1 MAAVTLQVLEGLER
15 GRVFSMLETP
25 FTIGRE
31 ISNGV
36 ALNDES
42 VSRYHAKIQE
52 DNGRVILTDLGSTN
66 GTRINGHPVQLK
78 VLKPGDQIHIGRC
91 ILLHGSLEEIDES
104 LGFPGKPTGSDKSGE
119 TTSSLFRSQKPD
131 TSESESESG
140 SHPDHAQ
147 LGLELFPQGCPELP
161 TEMNLVQRAQVSDL
175 LSFMHSRIVHLMS
188 EAVENFSDQE
198 EREVRI
204 PWLAWQKLIRTEIE
218 LAQSLQKIT
227 EPD

>member
-1 MAAVTLQVLEGLER
+1 MAEVTLQVLEGLER
-15 GRVFSMLETP
+15 GRVFSNLETP

-104 LGFPGKPTGSDKSGE
+104 LGFPGKPMSADGSGE
-119 TTSSLFRSQKPD
+119 TTSSLFRSHKPD
-131 TSESESESG
+131 TSEAG
-140 SHPDHAQ
+140 SHANHTQ
-147 LGLELFPQGCPELP
+147 LGLELFPLGCPELP
-161 TEMNLVQRAQVSDL
+161 TEMTLAQRAQVSDL
-175 LSFMHSRIVHLMS
+175 IAYMHSRIVHLMS
-188 EAVENFSDQE
+188 EAVEDFNDQE

-204 PWLAWQKLIRTEIE
+204 PWLAWQRLIRTEIE
-218 LAQSLQKIT
+218 LAQALQKIT

>member
-1 MAAVTLQVLEGLER
+1 MAEVTLQVLEGLER
-15 GRVFSMLETP
+15 GRVFSQLETP

-104 LGFPGKPTGSDKSGE
+104 LGFPTKPVNPEGSGE
-119 TTSSLFRSQKPD
+119 TTSSLFRSHKPD
-131 TSESESESG
+131 TAESS
-140 SHPDHAQ
+140 SHPNHAQ
-147 LGLELFPQGCPELP
+147 LGLELFPAGCPEIP
-161 TEMNLVQRAQVSDL
+161 ADMNLVQRAQVSDL
-175 LSFMHSRIVHLMS
+175 IAFMHSRIVHLMS
-188 EAVENFSDQE
+188 EAVEDFNEQE
-198 EREVRI
+198 DREVRI

-218 LAQSLQKIT
+218 LAQALQKIT

>member
-1 MAAVTLQVLEGLER
+1 MAVVTLQVLEGLER
-15 GRVFSMLETP
+15 GRVFSMLDTP

-104 LGFPGKPTGSDKSGE
+104 LGFPGKPTSPDISSE
-119 TTSSLFRSQKPD
+119 TTSSLYRMQHPD
-131 TSESESESG
+131 TSESES
-140 SHPDHAQ
+140 HPDHTQ
-147 LGLELFPQGCPELP
+147 LGLELFPLGCPELP
-161 TEMNLVQRAQVSDL
+161 TDMNLVQRAQVSDL
-175 LSFMHSRIVHLMS
+175 LSFMHSRIVQLMS

-204 PWLAWQKLIRTEIE
+204 PWAAWQKLIRTEIE
-218 LAQSLQKIT
+218 LAQSLQKIA
-227 EPD
+227 EPE